1 MLENQLL
8 ASFIFLHAFHAC
20 CHWPFAG
27 RELQEQP
34 KNTRH
39 LVARPRHQ
47 RNDGIDAGRSLSRSS
62 RKLMLAHGPF
72 ATSTKTGGMPVAV
85 DDGPRGH

>member
-1 MLENQLL
+1 MLENQFL
-8 ASFIFLHAFHAC
+8 ARSTCLHTLHAC

-27 RELQEQP
+27 RVLQEQL
-34 KNTRH
+34 KDTRY

-47 RNDGIDAGRSLSRSS
+47 CNDGIDARRSLSRSS

-72 ATSTKTGGMPVAV
+72 STLIKTVGMPVAV
-85 DDGPRGH
+85 NDGPKGH